1 MRVDQ
6 TTCAPHM
13 PQSPPAETSTKQSG
27 HIARVGRSV
36 TGVGFGDAVR
46 RSERGAD
53 ARAFLSSI
61 GAGGAGAGA
70 GLCASQ

>member
-1 MRVDQ
+1 
-6 TTCAPHM
+6 M

-36 TGVGFGDAVR
+36 TGVAFGEEGR
-46 RSERGAD
+46 RSARGAD
-53 ARAFLSSI
+53 ARVFFSSI
-61 GAGGAGAGA
+61 GAAGAGAGA